1 MVSEQGGPK
10 RPDVDCREALSSL
23 IDGELDEA
31 ECRRLLERLC
41 REEQVQREWTLL
53 NVACDALRSSEV
65 AALHSER
72 FVARVRHALAAE
84 PAIVAPP
91 PRARANRFVRRRLLP
106 AAAVAAAV
114 AVLGVVAV
122 PHLRGPTLP
131 ATAVAQKASAAP
143 AATIAVA
150 APATTVQAEG
160 IVRSAELEAYL
171 EAHREQATGPLLPRP
186 NAYQRASATLAPQP
200 R

>member
-1 MVSEQGGPK
+1 MVSEQEGPK
-10 RPDVDCREALSSL
+10 RPDADCREALSRL
-23 IDGELDEA
+23 IDGEVDEA

-41 REEQVQREWTLL
+41 NDESAQREWTLL

-65 AALHSER
+65 AALHSEG
-72 FVARVRHALAAE
+72 FVARVRNALAAE
-84 PAIVAPP
+84 PAIVAPVRRP
-91 PRARANRFVRRRLLP
+91 PANRFVRRIVLP

-114 AVLGVVAV
+114 VVLGVVAL
-122 PHLRGPTLP
+122 PQLRGPGLP
-131 ATAVAQKASAAP
+131 ATEVAHKAT
-143 AATIAVA
+143 ATP
-150 APATTVQAEG
+150 APATTLVADG

-186 NAYQRASATLAPQP
+186 HAYQRASATLAPPP